1 VEDKDGKKRVIKNA
15 GSPFIVSFASAEDL
29 GALLAKKEL
38 AEVKAARDVAM
49 RIVGAL
55 IYK

>member
-1 VEDKDGKKRVIKNA
+1 MIKNA
-15 GSPFIVSFASAEDL
+15 DSPFIVSFASAEDL
-29 GALLAKKEL
+29 GILLAKKEL
-38 AEVKAARDVAM
+38 AEEKASRDVAM